1 MANLPLDF
9 ISMACTTASV
19 SYRELLTPEELVQ
32 ALLTGEVPQKR
43 HAHFHVLLDEAPI
56 QLLQGL
62 VEQVGKQATYEQV
75 AKNFARIANDLTT
88 CRDVRTWLSIEG
100 ARPLADQ
107 CENQPRGRRR

>member
-1 MANLPLDF
+1 MAKQPPDF

-75 AKNFARIANDLTT
+75 ARNFARIANDLTT

-100 ARPLADQ
+100 ARPLPD
-107 CENQPRGRRR
+107 RL

>member
-75 AKNFARIANDLTT
+75 AGNLLRIASDLTT
-88 CRDVRTWLSIEG
+88 FRDLRTWLSDG
-100 ARPLADQ
+100 GPPL
-107 CENQPRGRRR
+107 P